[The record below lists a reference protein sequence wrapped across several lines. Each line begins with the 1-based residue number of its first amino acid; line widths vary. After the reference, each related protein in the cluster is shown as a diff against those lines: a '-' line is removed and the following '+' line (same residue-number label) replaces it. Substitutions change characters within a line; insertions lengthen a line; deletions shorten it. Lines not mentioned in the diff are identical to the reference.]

1 MWADTVSGPL
11 PRNEV
16 EKSHGAEGLKKS
28 SPLFDHS
35 VAGETN
41 CQHITDTLID
51 YNCIYFSGQV
61 IICFSS
67 LFFHSQSLEPGLAC
81 TVLLALFQAIFDQTH
96 LDGATKHI
104 SMFKPTLK
112 HSSDKALQTASSP
125 VYLCANW

>member
-28 SPLFDHS
+28 NPLFDHS

-41 CQHITDTLID
+41 CQHVTDTLID

-61 IICFSS
+61 IIVGIIST
-67 LFFHSQSLEPGLAC
+67 LFQLTFFFQSQFFEPGLAC
-81 TVLLALFQAIFDQTH
+81 ITSAVLSNF
-96 LDGATKHI
+96 
-104 SMFKPTLK
+104 
-112 HSSDKALQTASSP
+112 
-125 VYLCANW
+125 

>member
-28 SPLFDHS
+28 NPLFDHS

-41 CQHITDTLID
+41 CQHVTDTLID

-61 IICFSS
+61 IIVGIISTLFQLTFFSS
-67 LFFHSQSLEPGLAC
+67 HNSLSQGWH
-81 TVLLALFQAIFDQTH
+81 VLLALF
-96 LDGATKHI
+96 
-104 SMFKPTLK
+104 
-112 HSSDKALQTASSP
+112 
-125 VYLCANW
+125 